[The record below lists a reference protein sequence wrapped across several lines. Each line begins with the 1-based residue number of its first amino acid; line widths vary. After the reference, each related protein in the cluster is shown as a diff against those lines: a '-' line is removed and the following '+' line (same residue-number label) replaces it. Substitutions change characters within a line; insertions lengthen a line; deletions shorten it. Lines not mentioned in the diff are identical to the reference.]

1 MSTLTDLA
9 KELSE
14 LKKQKSDLEAQVKSV
29 NKQIIA
35 VAVGKMPELMRDLE
49 IPKFVVEDVGTF
61 YLQDKLEV
69 SVLAEDREEI
79 YAWCRANGHE
89 DLIVSYIWPR
99 TMNSWAKEQLQEG
112 QPLPDK
118 MKATF
123 IPTTMLRRSTK

>member
-9 KELSE
+9 KEMAD
-14 LKKQKSDLEAQVKSV
+14 LKARKTDLEAQVKSLS
-29 NKQIIA
+29 KQIIA
-35 VAVGKMPELMRDLE
+35 ISVGKLPELMYDLE

-69 SVLAEDREEI
+69 SVLAEDRDEV
-79 YAWCRANGHE
+79 YAWCKENGHE
-89 DLIVSYIWPR
+89 DLIVQYIWPR
-99 TMNSWAKEQLQEG
+99 TLNSWAKEQLQEG

-123 IPTTMLRRSTK
+123 IQTTMLRRSSK